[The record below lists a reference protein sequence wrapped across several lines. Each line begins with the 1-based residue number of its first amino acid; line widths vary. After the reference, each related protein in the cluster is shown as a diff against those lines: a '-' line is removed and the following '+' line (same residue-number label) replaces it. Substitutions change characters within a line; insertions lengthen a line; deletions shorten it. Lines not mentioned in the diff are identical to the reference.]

1 MQESE
6 DTIAIYNDF
15 AHANMNIIS
24 KIQEQ
29 LKRNTQLALVMII
42 CIIAFGLNL
51 LRMLVMQ
58 TNSITEF
65 EPRKERRRQ
74 ELMEY
79 LVHIERSR
87 DIMRMGPEAFI
98 QLCERI
104 RATEVVKDAYRSTV
118 EEQVS
123 KFLHTIGHNA
133 KNQSVSFFFHRSGQT
148 VSPHFHNILNAIFM
162 ME

>member
-1 MQESE
+1 MDNENNWKPLWDDEDMQEFE
-6 DTIAIYNDF
+6 DTIAIYNDLTR
-15 AHANMNIIS
+15 ANMNLIS
-24 KIQEQ
+24 KTQEQ
-29 LKRNTQLALVMII
+29 LKRNTELTSVMIL

-51 LRMLVMQ
+51 LRMISDT

-79 LVHIERSR
+79 LVHTERSR
-87 DIMRMGPEAFI
+87 GIIRMGPEAFI

-118 EEQVS
+118 EEQVA
-123 KFLHTIGHNA
+123 KFLHIIGHNV
-133 KNQSVSFFFHRSGQT
+133 KN
-148 VSPHFHNILNAIFM
+148 
-162 ME
+162 